1 MKCLK
6 VNLNEKINRCLA
18 VPGYIVLLG
27 ILFVPENM
35 VAQSDLYTIASG
47 DQSEAR
53 IRNLNA
59 IPRGVVKGTFKGREL
74 TFKKFDGIHE
84 LLS

>member
-1 MKCLK
+1 MKFLK
-6 VNLNEKINRCLA
+6 VNLNENITRYTI
-18 VPGYIVLLG
+18 VFGYIFSLG
-27 ILFVPENM
+27 ILFVPESM
-35 VAQSDLYTIASG
+35 VAQSDLYTIGSG

-74 TFKKFDGIHE
+74 TFK
-84 LLS
+84 